1 MRTTS
6 RLFAIV
12 AVAAMA
18 AASAV
23 VHHTERILSATVAF
37 AARSFRFAVDL
48 VLAAPLKGQAET
60 KPRVVLVAARAFV
73 LKQMQR
79 TRPLFTARWR
89 MCPSA

>member
-1 MRTTS
+1 MKTTRFHS
-6 RLFAIV
+6 LFAV
-12 AVAAMA
+12 ACIA
-18 AASAV
+18 AAALSAAV
-23 VHHTERILSATVAF
+23 VHG
-37 AARSFRFAVDL
+37 ARQVVRVFRFGL
-48 VLAAPLKGQAET
+48 NLLQGFFLAPKPKSTAET